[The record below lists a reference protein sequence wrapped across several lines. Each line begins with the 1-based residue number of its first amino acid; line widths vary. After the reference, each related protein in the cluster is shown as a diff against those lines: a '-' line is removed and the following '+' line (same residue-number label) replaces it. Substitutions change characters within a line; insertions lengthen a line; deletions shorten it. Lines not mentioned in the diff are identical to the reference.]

1 LEMSTP
7 AAKPKR
13 RGLLV
18 LIVIIIAAIVLVIP
32 PALAGGLMVPVSKVG
47 FGETTGSL
55 STTQASA
62 NVSLVT
68 AYEYYFSIR
77 AGGMMRTSDT
87 SVSSSNG
94 NTSLIMDLKL
104 TNPSGQTVDLGNTTI
119 SGGLGTRTHT
129 IYLSIDQG
137 VRVPGSYVLNVGITA
152 RVSLLGILQASVY
165 SKTVVA
171 TFTVS

>member
-1 LEMSTP
+1 MSAP
-7 AAKPKR
+7 QARKKSR
-13 RGLLV
+13 QGLLALL
-18 LIVIIIAAIVLVIP
+18 LIVIAAIVLVIP
-32 PALAGGLMVPVSKVG
+32 PALAGGLMVPVSKVV

-55 STTQASA
+55 SATQAAA

-77 AGGMMRTSDT
+77 TGGMLRTSDT

-94 NTSLIMDLKL
+94 NTSITMDLKL
-104 TNPSGQTVDLGNTTI
+104 TNPSRQTVDLGNTNI

-137 VRVPGSYVLNVGITA
+137 VRVLGSYVLNVGIIA
-152 RVSLLGILQASVY
+152 RVSLLGILQANVY
-165 SKTVVA
+165 SRTVVA

>member
-1 LEMSTP
+1 MS
-7 AAKPKR
+7 AGAKKGKR

-18 LIVIIIAAIVLVIP
+18 LLVIVVAGMVMVIP

-47 FGETTGSL
+47 FSETTGSL
-55 STTQASA
+55 SYTQATA
-62 NVSLVT
+62 NVSLIT

-77 AGGMMRTSDT
+77 GGGMVRTSDT
-87 SVSSSNG
+87 SVSSSSG
-94 NTSLIMDLKL
+94 NTSIVMDLKL

-152 RVSLLGILQASVY
+152 RVSLLGILQVNVY
-165 SKTVVA
+165 SRTVVA